1 MPEGCAVSETD
12 PAGKPVNVPRPAR
25 IKAAVLHLVGPCD
38 FEEATVRI
46 DYVGAVHGFALHGAT
61 GVCVAT
67 SEHPVLL
74 SDHAFRNG
82 AIRVVHNYDLRLA
95 E

>member
-1 MPEGCAVSETD
+1 MSETD
-12 PAGKPVNVPRPAR
+12 PAGKPVHVPRPAR
-25 IKAAVLHLVGPCD
+25 IKAAVLHIVGGAD
-38 FEEATVRI
+38 LEEQTARI
-46 DYVGAVHGFALHGAT
+46 DYVGGSIGFALHSAI

-74 SDHAFRNG
+74 SEHAFRNR